1 MLLVNMSLKVNFD
14 LAFVLLQIKRCRFIG
29 NSILLEI
36 PFFHVESSFTFQFHV
51 TVYFLSDRK

>member
-1 MLLVNMSLKVNFD
+1 MNMSLKVNFD